1 MDSSSRVFI
10 LSAILMLLVSKSMAT
25 VAPSELVED
34 VCTEIEKLMM
44 AYGERSG
51 YVAKYD
57 ECVNA
62 LQMDPRTATAN
73 ITTLAEISV
82 QLAISGAKN
91 AEALIEH
98 LLGNTTPSS
107 REPLQNCL
115 SSYVNITGH
124 FENALSGL
132 NAGLQSSNFDI
143 AGVLDLVKI
152 CELELTKNQ
161 THILQL
167 TNRNHYT
174 RMFVEISE
182 FLITRLELYHI
193 ANGFTQ
199 TRTQG

>member
-1 MDSSSRVFI
+1 
-10 LSAILMLLVSKSMAT
+10 
-25 VAPSELVED
+25 
-34 VCTEIEKLMM
+34 
-44 AYGERSG
+44 
-51 YVAKYD
+51 
-57 ECVNA
+57 
-62 LQMDPRTATAN
+62 MDPRTATAN
-73 ITTLAEISV
+73 ISTLAEISV

-91 AEALIEH
+91 AKALIEN
-98 LLGNTTPSS
+98 LLGNTTPS

-132 NAGLQSSNFDI
+132 SAGLQSSHFDI

-193 ANGFTQ
+193 GNGFTQ
-199 TRTQG
+199 PRTPG